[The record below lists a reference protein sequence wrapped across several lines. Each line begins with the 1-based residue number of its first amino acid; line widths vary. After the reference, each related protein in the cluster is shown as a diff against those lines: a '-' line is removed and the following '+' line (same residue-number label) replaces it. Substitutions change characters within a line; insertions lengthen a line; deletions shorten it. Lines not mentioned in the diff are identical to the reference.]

1 MAYDVSRYSSLAKAL
16 GYAIKNKY
24 NMGESVVV
32 TSGRASGDLIVMT
45 ANTGIPMVVTTKSPI
60 YSGYVAAI
68 TYKVTLITISR
79 RSGEV
84 KLRVLT
90 YPERVVTPSP
100 HPWEALRLPR
110 AVCRFSARKRTPHL
124 LIGFPMLGASHFS
137 WRGPPA

>member
-1 MAYDVSRYSSLAKAL
+1 VVAYDVSRYSSLAKAL
-16 GYAIKNKY
+16 GYAIKSKY

-45 ANTGIPMVVTTKSPI
+45 ANTGIPVVATTKSPI

-84 KLRVLT
+84 KLRVLA

-100 HPWEALRLPR
+100 HPWEA
-110 AVCRFSARKRTPHL
+110 
-124 LIGFPMLGASHFS
+124 
-137 WRGPPA
+137 